1 MNLEPMNL
9 DPTSG
14 PTPSERST
22 PTILLDRLNNG
33 EQEASEQLLPLVY
46 AELRALAGSHFRGQ
60 PVNHT
65 LQPTALVHEAYLR
78 MIDSP
83 SERWQSR
90 DHFFAVAA
98 LAMRQIL
105 TDSAR
110 RRKALKRG
118 GDVARID
125 VDPGD
130 LGEPDA
136 GGIDIVALAEAM
148 QILEQNDPRRHRVV
162 ELRFF
167 GGLEMASIARV
178 LDVSLS
184 TVEADWRAA
193 RAWLSVKLKQSQE

>member
-1 MNLEPMNL
+1 MTT
-9 DPTSG
+9 DPSNA
-14 PTPSERST
+14 PAPRQDVSA
-22 PTILLDRLNNG
+22 TILLDRLNG
-33 EQEASEQLLPLVY
+33 GDREASEQLLPLVY
-46 AELRALAGSHFRGQ
+46 QELRALAGSHFRGQ

-78 MIDSP
+78 MIDAP
-83 SERWQSR
+83 SDRWQSR

-118 GDVARID
+118 GDAARID

-130 LGEPDA
+130 LGEADKN
-136 GGIDIVALAEAM
+136 GIDIVALDEAL
-148 QILEQNDPRRHRVV
+148 QVLAKNDPRRHRVV

-167 GGLEMASIARV
+167 GGMEMAAIARV

-193 RAWLSVKLKQSQE
+193 KAWLAVKLKQAQD

>member
-1 MNLEPMNL
+1 MTT
-9 DPTSG
+9 DPSNA
-14 PTPSERST
+14 PAPRQDVSA
-22 PTILLDRLNNG
+22 TILLDRLNG
-33 EQEASEQLLPLVY
+33 GDREASEQLLPLVY
-46 AELRALAGSHFRGQ
+46 QELRALAGSHFRGQ

-78 MIDSP
+78 MIDAP
-83 SERWQSR
+83 SDRWQSR

-118 GDVARID
+118 GDAARID

-130 LGEPDA
+130 LGEPDKN
-136 GGIDIVALAEAM
+136 GIDIVALDEA
-148 QILEQNDPRRHRVV
+148 LEVLAKNDPRRHRVV

-167 GGLEMASIARV
+167 GGMEMAAIARV

-193 RAWLSVKLKQSQE
+193 KAWLAVKLRQAQD

>member
-1 MNLEPMNL
+1 MPSESA
-9 DPTSG
+9 DI
-14 PTPSERST
+14 PTPHQPSS
-22 PTILLDRLNNG
+22 PTILLDRLNRG
-33 EQEASEQLLPLVY
+33 DQEASEQLLPLVY
-46 AELRALAGSHFRGQ
+46 GELRALAGSHFRGQ

-118 GDVARID
+118 GDVARVD

-130 LGEPDA
+130 LGERDG
-136 GGIDIVALAEAM
+136 GGIDIVALDEAL
-148 QILEQNDPRRHRVV
+148 QILEKNDPRRHRVV

-167 GGLEMASIARV
+167 GGLEMAAIARV

-193 RAWLSVKLKQSQE
+193 RAWLSVKLKQAQE

>member
-1 MNLEPMNL
+1 MTS
-9 DPTSG
+9 DPANASK
-14 PTPSERST
+14 PSQPSS
-22 PTILLDRLNNG
+22 PTILLDRLNKG
-33 EQEASEQLLPLVY
+33 EQEASEQLLPMVY

-78 MIDSP
+78 MIDAP

-130 LGEPDA
+130 LGEPDS
-136 GGIDIVALAEAM
+136 GGIDIVALEEAL
-148 QILEQNDPRRHRVV
+148 QTLEKNDPRRHRVV

-167 GGLEMASIARV
+167 GGLEMTSIARV
-178 LDVSLS
+178 LGVSLS

-193 RAWLSVKLKQSQE
+193 RAWLSVKLKESQD

>member
-1 MNLEPMNL
+1 MQN
-9 DPTSG
+9 DSTG
-14 PTPSERST
+14 TPKPNDQPS
-22 PTILLDRLNNG
+22 PTILLDRLNTG
-33 EQEASEQLLPLVY
+33 DREASEQLLPMVY
-46 AELRALAGSHFRGQ
+46 QELRALAGSHFRGQ

-130 LGEPDA
+130 LGELSND
-136 GGIDIVALAEAM
+136 GIDIVALDEAL
-148 QILEQNDPRRHRVV
+148 QVLAKNDPRRHRVV

-167 GGLEMASIARV
+167 GGMEMASIARV
-178 LDVSLS
+178 MDVSLS

-193 RAWLSVKLKQSQE
+193 KAWLAVKLKQSQE